1 VAHAGVVQQLAQP
14 GRSQGS
20 CLPSSRF
27 LPADRRYLAETREVG
42 LCPVISRRVKRLA
55 LSLLALL
62 VAWLCSACF
71 TTGGSPDENPPA
83 GDNRPASSEPTDSGE
98 PAQQTLAFGKS
109 YTWDDGVTL
118 SVGKPQKFKP
128 SEYAAVK
135 KAKGHLRFTVTV
147 VNKSEK
153 PVDLGLTFITAQ
165 SSNKEAEQVF
175 DSDKGLES
183 SPDTKLLKGRESE
196 FDVGFG
202 VADPKD
208 VVMEVALQDDF
219 ERPNILYST

>member
-1 VAHAGVVQQLAQP
+1 MRLIFG
-14 GRSQGS
+14 
-20 CLPSSRF
+20 LP
-27 LPADRRYLAETREVG
+27 
-42 LCPVISRRVKRLA
+42 
-55 LSLLALL
+55 ALL

-71 TTGGSPDENPPA
+71 TTGGNLDDHPPA
-83 GDNRPASSEPTDSGE
+83 GDNRPALTEPADSGE
-98 PAQQTLAFGKS
+98 PGPETLEFGKS

-118 SVGKPQKFKP
+118 TVGKPKKFKP
-128 SEYAAVK
+128 SEYAAAE
-135 KAKGHLRFTVTV
+135 KAKGYLKFTVTV
-147 VNKSEK
+147 VNKSDK
-153 PVDLGLTFITAQ
+153 PLDLGLTYITVQ